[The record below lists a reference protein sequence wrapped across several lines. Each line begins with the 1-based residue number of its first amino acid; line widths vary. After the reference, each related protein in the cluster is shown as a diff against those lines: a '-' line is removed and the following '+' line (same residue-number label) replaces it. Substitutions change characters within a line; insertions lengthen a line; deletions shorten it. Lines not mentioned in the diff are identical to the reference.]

1 MPVSPYVKFNFVN
14 NNVQQTSPSLGVSLF
29 LARTTKGPYDDPS
42 ELITS
47 YSQFERVFGEEIVP
61 DGSMSNIRK
70 ALEGGSKLR
79 IVRVL
84 GSGATKGVVSATS
97 RSSLSTSADTSSLA
111 STVDEEADGISTYS
125 ATPTEPSVST
135 LIQISSNGTTYGFGL
150 VTKGYGDSIGDGDT
164 FTVGFYLK
172 ANTLYYRIY
181 SESQDVLESGVVT
194 TWKTADTLNST
205 SFDYIALSNFFNNSD
220 YIEPVITE
228 GTSLNNLIRWL
239 ANSVDSTNNA
249 VTLTVGGSAPTTD
262 EVYFSGTVG
271 EAGTDPTAEEWIS
284 SLECVRDVQ
293 DSYHVACSHLDQHL
307 SSTSDQLSVHAAAV
321 DMANELDEWLYFI
334 EVPKYTTHYTQGT
347 TVRDYESICNW
358 IDTCLLS
365 VGNSKYVAYFSCG
378 LIYYSDEGYEM
389 DCDVMG
395 TIFGLADS
403 SSTSYGPWKSFAG
416 MNRGICSDSLGPVS
430 PNYGTPSRYEYLNEL
445 ASHYANTIVIK
456 DTPSSGKQAM
466 LWHNF
471 TSQVKQDSYRFISI
485 VQLSLYMKKNIRP
498 IMEKYIEEP
507 NVWTSWKSIYL
518 EVKPILD
525 NLVDQSAISEY
536 TWMGDQ
542 DATSWDDLSVNTEA
556 DARQGK
562 YKAILKFKDIVPMQE
577 IEITF
582 YTEASSSTTTASIE

>member
-1 MPVSPYVKFNFVN
+1 MPVSPYVSFKFVN
-14 NNVQQTSPSLGVSLF
+14 DNVQQTTAQLGVSLF

-47 YSQFERVFGEEIVP
+47 YSQFQRVFGEETVP

-84 GSGATKGVVSATS
+84 GQGATKGVVSTTS
-97 RSSLSTSADTSSLA
+97 RSTLAVTQNSLSSDESEISAL
-111 STVDEEADGISTYS
+111 S
-125 ATPTEPSVST
+125 ATPVEPSVST
-135 LIQISSNGTTYGFGL
+135 LISISSNGTTYGFGL

-164 FTVGFYLK
+164 FSIGFYMQ
-172 ANTLYYRIY
+172 ANTLYYKIY
-181 SESQDVLESGVVT
+181 SENKDVLESGVVA
-194 TWKTADTLNST
+194 TWKTADSLNST
-205 SFDYIALSNFFNNSD
+205 SFDYIALSSFFNNSD

-228 GTSLNNLIRWL
+228 GSSLNNLIRWL
-239 ANSVDSTNNA
+239 AKSVDSTNNA
-249 VTLTVGGSAPTTD
+249 VTVTVGGSTPTTT
-262 EVYFSGTVG
+262 EVYFSGTTG
-271 EAGTDPTAEEWIS
+271 EAGTDPTADEWIA
-284 SLECVRDVQ
+284 SLECVRDYQ
-293 DSYHVACSHLDQHL
+293 DIYHVACSHLDQHL
-307 SSTSDQLSVHAAAV
+307 SSTSDQLSVHAAAA
-321 DMANELDEWLYFI
+321 DLANELDEWLYFI

-347 TVRDYESICNW
+347 TVRDYESICDW
-358 IDTCLLS
+358 INTCLLS

-378 LIYYSDEGYEM
+378 ILYYSDEGYEM

-395 TIFGLADS
+395 TVFGLADAS
-403 SSTSYGPWKSFAG
+403 SSAYGPWRSFAG
-416 MNRGICSDSLGPVS
+416 MNRGVIQDSLGPVS
-430 PNYGTPSRYEYLNEL
+430 PNYGAPSRYDELNEL
-445 ASHYANTIVIK
+445 AQSYANTIVIK

-485 VQLSLYMKKNIRP
+485 VQLSLYLKKSIRP

-507 NVWTSWKSIYL
+507 NVWTSWKAIYL

-536 TWMGDQ
+536 TWLGDQ
-542 DATSWDDLSVNTEA
+542 DATSWEDLAVNTEA

-582 YTEASSSTTTASIE
+582 YTEAATSTTSASLD